1 MRYADNSADLS
12 CPPGSARP
20 SAQPQKD
27 IAVTRA
33 RRLALIAGVFYL
45 LTFAFSIPAYF
56 LYEPV
61 LTDPGYIV
69 GSGGA
74 DTRIILGAVFEMFT
88 ALAGIGTAVAVY
100 PVVRRQSEAAALGF
114 VTTRIYEAA
123 VMIIGVLA
131 LVSIVSIR
139 QEGTAEGTDDIAVVA
154 VGQALVTVRDQTALF
169 GPGFVPALNALLFG
183 YVLYRSKLVPRVIPA
198 LGLIGAPL
206 LLASVIGMMFG
217 LHGDESLFAL
227 IALAPIFFWEL
238 SIGLWMTFKGFNS
251 SALAALG
258 FNGTHTN
265 ESLGRAP
272 STTNL
277 ADGGADSGHP
287 SG

>member
-1 MRYADNSADLS
+1 M
-12 CPPGSARP
+12 
-20 SAQPQKD
+20 
-27 IAVTRA
+27 TRA

-61 LTDPGYIV
+61 LTDPSYIV
-69 GSGGA
+69 SNGGA

-100 PVVRRQSEAAALGF
+100 PVIRRHSEAAALGF
-114 VTTRIYEAA
+114 VTTRTYEAA
-123 VMIIGVLA
+123 VLIIGVLA
-131 LVSIVSIR
+131 LVSIVSLR
-139 QEGTAEGTDDIAVVA
+139 QAGAADGTDDTALVA
-154 VGQALVTVRDQTALF
+154 VGQALVAVRDQTALY

-183 YVLYRSKLVPRVIPA
+183 YVLFRSRLVPRIIPA

-206 LLASVIGMMFG
+206 LSASVIGRMFG
-217 LHGDESLFAL
+217 ILGDESLFAP

-238 SIGLWMTFKGFNS
+238 SIGLWMTFKGFNPP
-251 SALAALG
+251 ALAALG
-258 FNGTHTN
+258 FDETQAN
-265 ESLGRAP
+265 EPTGRTTP
-272 STTNL
+272 SRNHV

-287 SG
+287 SP

>member
-1 MRYADNSADLS
+1 M
-12 CPPGSARP
+12 
-20 SAQPQKD
+20 
-27 IAVTRA
+27 TRT

-69 GSGGA
+69 GTGDA
-74 DTRIILGAVFEMFT
+74 DTRIILGAVLEMFT

-139 QEGTAEGTDDIAVVA
+139 QAGAAEGTNDTALVA
-154 VGQALVTVRDQTALF
+154 VGQALVAVRDQTALF

-183 YVLYRSKLVPRVIPA
+183 YVLYRSRLVPRLIPA

-206 LLASVIGMMFG
+206 LSASVIGMLFG
-217 LHGDESLFAL
+217 LHGDESLFAP

-238 SIGLWMTFKGFNS
+238 SIGLWMTFKGFNP

-258 FNGTHTN
+258 LDNPAGVEPT
-265 ESLGRAP
+265 GQAP
-272 STTNL
+272 SRTNA
-277 ADGGADSGHP
+277 ADGSADSGHP